1 MQEDEDMTTGMSKAC
16 CYSDQYVQEVK
27 ERNLHLELCGSW
39 TVGVGDQDQCV
50 HLWKYD
56 GGYKSI
62 DQAKRLM
69 DEDTV

>member
-1 MQEDEDMTTGMSKAC
+1 
-16 CYSDQYVQEVK
+16 
-27 ERNLHLELCGSW
+27 
-39 TVGVGDQDQCV
+39 V

-69 DEDTV
+69 DEDTVWK